1 MKRTKQV
8 ISLIILCLF
17 IAPFGI
23 NTYAEIINNRQI
35 VSVGGENTTPD
46 NVTVSK
52 TIEGTNIENYF
63 DITLKVTTTTRVDEI
78 IRAQDLAI
86 VLVMDI
92 SNTMNKSV
100 DGVTRIE
107 AAKDSVKD
115 FIDNFYTFA
124 NEPGA
129 ESAVRKIGLVTFNSH
144 SSQVFGLEDC
154 KTTTQ
159 RDNLKNLVSNITAP
173 IDTDQKFTNMEAG
186 LSHAR
191 DLLNSTSIKNKYVIF
206 LTDGLPTTYIKNYD
220 SNANR
225 YIGYSTNT
233 SGTHKSTA
241 TPGYFYNYEKKV
253 KISSGTNYSDY
264 GARLAENVAMSI
276 KNSGVK
282 IYSIGV
288 GITSQ
293 HTLFHLLY
301 EGYAGTVDTDTEA
314 KNYAYYGNRY
324 YAVLPGVNVPSTNCT
339 SNASVKALYN
349 NTDFYKNWLRDYI
362 GSGTNYYYDST
373 NKTDILAAYKS
384 IFEGIT
390 QMTETSSQATWV
402 AEDPMGASGSVHNI
416 EFVGLYDDN
425 NILHESLDSSIEGQS
440 DTANFA
446 LNKISWDLK
455 KSGYTA
461 REEGNVTYY
470 TYEVKYRVRLQNE
483 LNEFDITK
491 IYDTN
496 GLTRLTYVTRVDGV
510 ISEDK
515 YVDFP
520 IPSVKGYLGNFEFT
534 KKSSVDGSTLSKVQ
548 FTLSHDTENCPCHNE
563 RKYPIINNFIS
574 TSDEN
579 GKVLFERI
587 PSGHKYILTETKP
600 PFDYIAISPMDVIV
614 HFGNTGISTE
624 FVSSDKIDNSI
635 ELPNGYTSIPSE
647 YDLINEIKKTNL
659 LIKKK
664 VKGIVK
670 ENRSFEFKLDVFFN
684 DKELTGEY
692 TYKINNGEDKTINLS
707 EDVIKLNNNDEIV
720 IYNLP
725 VGSTY
730 KIQEVNVEGYHT
742 EYQVNNED
750 IKVGKLATCDSN
762 NSCRLESSDN
772 SVIFT
777 NYAEFILPKTGSST
791 TLIMIIIGTLL
802 LVGPVI
808 YISYLF
814 YKDRFVS

>member
-1 MKRTKQV
+1 MKKTKQV

-17 IAPFGI
+17 IASFGI
-23 NTYAEIINNRQI
+23 NAYAEIINNRQI
-35 VSVGGENTTPD
+35 VSVGGEETTPD

-92 SNTMNKSV
+92 SNTMNNTV
-100 DGVTRIE
+100 DGVTRIS
-107 AAKDSVKD
+107 AAKDSVKE

-124 NEPGA
+124 NEEGA

-144 SSQVFGLEDC
+144 SNKVFDLQECKSTSKRDELKGLVE
-154 KTTTQ
+154 
-159 RDNLKNLVSNITAP
+159 NVTAP
-173 IDTDQKFTNMEAG
+173 DGFDQKFTNMEAG
-186 LSHAR
+186 LSHAK
-191 DLLNSTSIKNKYVIF
+191 DMLNRTNIKNKYIIF
-206 LTDGLPTTYIKNYD
+206 LTDGLPTTYVKEYD
-220 SNANR
+220 ATNDK
-225 YIGYSTNT
+225 YIGWGVNT
-233 SGTHKSTA
+233 TGTHEATA
-241 TPGYFYNYEKKV
+241 TEGYFYNYQHEKK
-253 KISSGTNYSDY
+253 ITLGTNYSDL
-264 GARLAENVAMSI
+264 GARKAEELAKTI

-288 GITSQ
+288 GMGSHYSMQ
-293 HTLFHLLY
+293 HYLNVMTT
-301 EGYAGTVDTDTEA
+301 ETVDSDTEA
-314 KNYAYYGNRY
+314 NNLAYYGDRY
-324 YAVLPGVNVPSTNCT
+324 YAILPGVNIPSTHK
-339 SNASVKALYN
+339 NAETEYSKTQY
-349 NTDFYKNWLRDYI
+349 YKDWLRDYV

-373 NKTDILAAYKS
+373 NKKDILAAYKT
-384 IFEGIT
+384 IFEGIK
-390 QMTETSSQATWV
+390 QMTESSSQATWV
-402 AEDPMGASGSVHNI
+402 AEDPMGASGSVQTI
-416 EFVGLYDDN
+416 EFIGLYDDN
-425 NILHESLDSSIEGQS
+425 NVLHESLDSSIEGQS

-446 LNKISWDLK
+446 SNKISWDLK
-455 KSGYTA
+455 KSGYTSK
-461 REEGNVTYY
+461 EEGNVTYY
-470 TYEVKYRVRLQNE
+470 TYEVKYRIRLQNE

-496 GLTRLTYVTRVDGV
+496 GLTRLTYVTRVGGV

-520 IPSVKGYLGNFEFT
+520 IPSVKGYLGNFEFI
-534 KKSSVDGSTLSKVQ
+534 KKSSVDGSALSGVE

-563 RKYPIINNFIS
+563 RKYPTINNFIS

-587 PSGHKYILTETKP
+587 PSGHKYILTETEP

-624 FVSSDKIDNSI
+624 FVSSDKIDDTI

-659 LIKKK
+659 LIMKK
-664 VKGIVK
+664 VKGNVK
-670 ENRSFEFKLDVFFN
+670 ENRSFEFILDVFFN

-707 EDVIKLNNNDEIV
+707 EDVIKLNNNDEII
-720 IYNLP
+720 IYDLP

-730 KIQEVNVEGYHT
+730 KIQEVNVPGYHT
-742 EYQVNNED
+742 EYQVNNGN

-808 YISYLF
+808 YISHLF